1 MSKEKKSEKSA
12 SDQCKKAGL
21 DSLSELIDTIK
32 ENDTEKEWLRVE
44 RWLHNISKSKP
55 QLFLVLVEGAMH
67 LKKNKKRKSKK
78 K

>member
-32 ENDTEKEWLRVE
+32 ENDTDKERLRVE

-55 QLFLVLVEGAMH
+55 RLFQTLIFGAASQ
-67 LKKNKKRKSKK
+67 KKGKKQKVKK